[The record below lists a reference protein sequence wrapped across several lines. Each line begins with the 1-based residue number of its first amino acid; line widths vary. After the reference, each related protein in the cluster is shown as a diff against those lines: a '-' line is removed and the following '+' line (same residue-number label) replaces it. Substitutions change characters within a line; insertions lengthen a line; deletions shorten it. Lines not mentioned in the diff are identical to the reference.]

1 MVQVRINVLNWFMFC
16 SFLLFVVSR
25 SWHSK
30 GQGKGKKGKVRLA
43 VNNVEK
49 SFFFFYDVKIHKTAN
64 KYQIGRAHV

>member
-49 SFFFFYDVKIHKTAN
+49 SFFFFMM
-64 KYQIGRAHV
+64 